1 MQTRAFEWLA
11 RIGYIA
17 RGTVF
22 VVLGTL
28 VMLAAL
34 GSLRRS
40 PDPKDVLQ
48 TLLSNA
54 VGEFIVSA
62 ISVGLLS
69 FAVWRIVQALFD
81 ADNSGSDAKGVM
93 RRALYFIQGLFYVAL
108 AAVPAT
114 MLWGWI
120 GRASSDQ
127 TVHDWTGWVLQWR
140 FGQWLIGISGLIII
154 LSGVGMGVSGLLA
167 HFKRRLAVRGKRR
180 SFITALGRF
189 GFLARAIVYAAA
201 GAFLLVSALYSDP
214 GEARGVAGTL
224 RAFGRQPLGSVW
236 LGIMAAGLFAFGCY
250 SIAEGAWRRIEAPTV
265 RQAAAKAGL
274 KKRQNG

>member
-1 MQTRAFEWLA
+1 MRTRAFEWMA
-11 RIGYIA
+11 RIGYVA
-17 RGTVF
+17 RGAVF

-28 VMLAAL
+28 VMLAAF

-48 TLLSNA
+48 TLLSHA
-54 VGEFIVSA
+54 LGEFIV
-62 ISVGLLS
+62 IVMCVGLLF
-69 FAVWRIVQALFD
+69 FATWRIVQALFD
-81 ADNSGSDAKGVM
+81 ADGSGRDVKGIV
-93 RRALYFIQGLFYVAL
+93 RRALYFLQGLFYVAL

-127 TVHDWTGWVLQWR
+127 TVHDWTGWLLQWR
-140 FGQWLIGISGLIII
+140 FGQWLIGITGLIVI
-154 LSGVGMGVSGLLA
+154 LNGVSMVVSGLLA
-167 HFKRRLAVRGKRR
+167 HFKRRIAVRGKRR
-180 SFITALGRF
+180 TFITALGRF

-201 GAFLLVSALYSDP
+201 GAFLLLSALYSDP

-224 RAFGRQPLGSVW
+224 RAIGRQPLGSVW

-265 RQAAAKAGL
+265 RQAAARAGL
-274 KKRQNG
+274 KKR